1 MNNKLLSSIALGAI
15 IQCSD
20 PKVDDQIGAQETA
33 VDQETASTLADP
45 INFEGT
51 MFSEKLRET
60 MADSHDH
67 LRAIQSY
74 NTAEGNLAETS
85 TILFPGSELTVRSF
99 TSPVSSPVI
108 KAIRMFVS
116 IFIAYPSHL

>member
-51 MFSEKLRET
+51 MFSE
-60 MADSHDH
+60 
-67 LRAIQSY
+67 
-74 NTAEGNLAETS
+74 N
-85 TILFPGSELTVRSF
+85 
-99 TSPVSSPVI
+99 
-108 KAIRMFVS
+108 
-116 IFIAYPSHL
+116 